1 MKVLKS
7 DAISAFG
14 GINFVF
20 EQLNKL
26 GISQTLASHLPL
38 LGKSSRYSW
47 SDIFNSL
54 LSVYFCGGDCI
65 EDLQTHLRPHFN
77 ANPFVDLPSS
87 DTVLRRLS
95 QLSNPEQ
102 HCYTRRGSV
111 KHRYSVNDCLLR
123 LNMAVLKKI
132 NQPEADC
139 LTLDYDNTI
148 LFNEKEDSQMTYKR
162 NPGYQ
167 PGVSMINSRYV
178 LAIENRGGNSDA
190 KSFQDQTLK
199 RVFDE
204 MEKQG
209 LPKVTNFRADAAS
222 YQYEVI
228 QLVEQYTNYFYIG
241 CRNSYVEKYF
251 KEVKK
256 WSRLKDN
263 DPMEVGEITI
273 RPFKKE
279 YKNGKPP
286 TSYRLIVKRTPC
298 PSKQLNLITQDAYQY
313 RAILTNNQALTAQQV
328 ALFYNQRGMM
338 EKQFG
343 ILKNDFGW
351 QKLPF
356 SSLHKNTVFLYLTA
370 IISNLYNYLVTLFS
384 KKVKGLKPTHRIKR
398 FIFTLIIIPAK
409 WIKHGRQNQLRLYS
423 PISFKT

>member
-167 PGVSMINSRYV
+167 PGVSMINSRYI

-228 QLVEQYTNYFYIG
+228 QLVEQYTDYFYIG

-256 WSRLKDN
+256 WSRLKDD

-279 YKNGKPP
+279 YKNGQPP
-286 TSYRLIVKRTPC
+286 ASYRLIVKRTPC

-338 EKQFG
+338 E
-343 ILKNDFGW
+343 
-351 QKLPF
+351 
-356 SSLHKNTVFLYLTA
+356 SSLVF
-370 IISNLYNYLVTLFS
+370 
-384 KKVKGLKPTHRIKR
+384 
-398 FIFTLIIIPAK
+398 
-409 WIKHGRQNQLRLYS
+409 
-423 PISFKT
+423 